1 MRGKITPAD
10 YGKVILPFT
19 VLRRMDCLLEPHLQT
34 IQVLA
39 ASLEQA
45 TEEARAQIISRK
57 TGLGFY
63 GLSSFT
69 LSALLADPENVADNL
84 KAYLNGLSRNR
95 DS

>member
-1 MRGKITPAD
+1 MIPLVSTDRAARLQDNANLIWGAAERMRGKITPAD

-45 TEEARAQIISRK
+45 TENVHR
-57 TGLGFY
+57 
-63 GLSSFT
+63 
-69 LSALLADPENVADNL
+69 LSAARRAWGFMV
-84 KAYLNGLSRNR
+84 
-95 DS
+95 